1 MSWPVKN
8 ATPCAEQIRTISSVI
23 TAICLVVITVGLV
36 SAGVKTVNIV
46 HKLEHNHGNLGS
58 LMNDGK
64 EALQSAHNLLQS
76 NQLNPMLDDF
86 HNLVSTMT
94 QLSEEMATMDIN
106 RMLHESETWRNM
118 SSSAVIKMAKVF
130 LEL

>member
-8 ATPCAEQIRTISSVI
+8 ATPCEEQIRTISAVI
-23 TAICLVVITVGLV
+23 SAICLVVIAVGLV
-36 SAGVKTVNIV
+36 SAGVYTVNVV
-46 HKLEHNHGNLGS
+46 HTLEHNHGNLGS
-58 LMNDGK
+58 MMNDGK
-64 EALQSAHNLLQS
+64 EALKSAHNLLQS
-76 NQLNPMLDDF
+76 NQLNPMMDDF

-94 QLSEEMATMDIN
+94 RLSEEMAAMDIN

-118 SSSAVIKMAKVF
+118 SSGAMIKMAKAV